1 VNEPDFMG
9 SIMVFG
15 EVGIGRW
22 LSKRGF
28 EGGEGFYG

>member
-1 VNEPDFMG
+1 
-9 SIMVFG
+9 MVFG